1 MNSSLALARTR
12 GVLRRFASLSV
23 LVCTVVLCALLNVA
37 SSPVWAQATSSSSV
51 AGQVTDPQG
60 AAVAGAQVTLSDT
73 QTSQQRTAT
82 TNNDGRYVFA
92 DVAPST
98 YTVVFS
104 KGGFASSRV
113 ERQEVQVGSAITVNT
128 ALQLG
133 STSTTIEVQA
143 QSAAE
148 LQTTSAAVGKTL
160 TSKELLAMPNF
171 GRDVSTLAVLQPGV
185 TLGGYTAGAVQDQNT
200 YTIDGAQNSDDMS
213 GNYTSYNTNFTG
225 LGGTQTGG
233 SSSGVVPTTVESVEE
248 VKVTS
253 FNQTADFNS
262 SMGSQVQMVTKRGT
276 NQFHGSGYGYYFATN
291 VGAANSWVND
301 HTCTPGST
309 QCQTIATANGNGNFP
324 TPGYANPLPSNH
336 RDRFGAAIGGPM
348 APRFLGDKWFFFF
361 NYEGSRFPNVG
372 TYERPVPSVALREGI
387 IQVANSAGVYLPY
400 NLNPYPV
407 PFNGGTLPACSGTYC
422 DPRGIG
428 INPVVSQIWNKEM
441 PLPNDSLFGSNGAD
455 NYNVQGYLSAIRAPL
470 NSNSYVGRI
479 DHDFSDKWH
488 FFTSYR
494 QMRLVSLTTNQVDI
508 GGVLPGDQ
516 LGQPAAVAPRDQIP
530 SLWAAGLTTVL
541 SASSTNNFVY
551 SYTRNFWQWG
561 SVNAPPQL
569 PGLGGA
575 VEIASGAAN
584 AIAESATAATILIP
598 YNINT
603 QSVRQRFWDG
613 QDNMFKDDFTTI
625 KGNHI
630 FQFGGLYERNFD
642 YHERT
647 DNGNGV
653 NNAIVYQIGSSG
665 INFTGFGYP
674 GTVPAGNQQ
683 NFQNLYAETLGLVNQ
698 PQVAYTRSGSN
709 LAIQPVGNAAF
720 DQSVIPT
727 YNLYA
732 LDTWHIKPSL
742 TLTYGLGWALELP
755 PYEENG
761 KQVLLVDSSGNPI
774 TTAGYLAARK
784 SAALAGQAYDPTL
797 GFETIKNTGRKYPY
811 NPVYT
816 EFSPRL
822 AVAWNPKFSSGLLG
836 SLLGDGKTVIR
847 GGYGRIFGRLNGVN
861 LVLVPLLGPGLIQA
875 VNCPGASS
883 NGQCLGANNVTAST
897 AFRIGTDGNV
907 APLPSPSPTLP
918 QPYFPG
924 IGGNPI
930 ATDPSALDPNYR
942 PERTDN
948 FTFSIQRAIGTKM
961 TLEAGYIGRII
972 KNEEE
977 EVNLDAVPYMT
988 TLGGQSFAQA
998 YAATY
1003 VALYNITTGLT
1014 TGLSAKNVAPQPFFE
1029 AALGG
1034 ANSSYCKAFSSCTA
1048 ALASNQTSAF
1058 QNTQVSSL
1066 WKAMNSA
1073 SSWTLGPTMLDSAQM
1088 TSMGM
1093 ITAMGYGNYNALYVT
1108 YRARDYHGVSA
1119 ISNFTYGRA
1128 LGTGAGTQATSAAT
1142 VLDPWNMGA
1151 MYGPQSFDIRF
1162 IFNQGLT
1169 YQPTY
1174 FASQHG
1180 IVGHLLGGWTIAPLF
1195 TAQSGAPFGVGFTE
1209 GGVCSSACQAFGEA
1223 SSTAIT
1229 TVAENA
1235 VGTGVPYTGGSSAN
1249 YNVVGSGGIGTNNPT
1264 GVNMFSNPAAVYSEF
1279 RRCILGIDTS
1289 CGSYGNLRGLP
1300 TFNLDATA
1308 LKDIGIWKEGRV
1320 GATLSFQITNVLNHM
1335 QPSTPGLSLNTL
1347 STFGRITG
1355 QSNTPRNMEFGLRI
1369 HF

>member
-1 MNSSLALARTR
+1 MSQ
-12 GVLRRFASLSV
+12 LRRFSLFSNS
-23 LVCTVVLCALLNVA
+23 LLALLTGFMLLSIA
-37 SSPVWAQATSSSSV
+37 ATPAWTQATSTSTV
-51 AGQVTDPQG
+51 TGQVTDQSG
-60 AAVAGAQVTLSDT
+60 AAVPDVKVTLLDP
-73 QTSQQRTAT
+73 QTNAQLTTT
-82 TNNDGRYVFA
+82 TNSDGRYVFSN
-92 DVAPST
+92 VGVGT
-98 YTVVFS
+98 YTVSFE
-104 KGGFASSRV
+104 KQGFATSKV
-113 ERQEVQVGSAITVNT
+113 AEQKVDVGTTLTVNT
-128 ALQLG
+128 ALQVG
-133 STSTTIEVQA
+133 ATTTTVEVQA
-143 QSAAE
+143 QAAAE
-148 LQTTSAAVGKTL
+148 LQTTSASVGKTL
-160 TSKELLAMPNF
+160 TNKELLSMPNF

-253 FNQTADFNS
+253 FNQTADFNT

-291 VGAANSWVND
+291 VGAANSWAND
-301 HTCTPGST
+301 HTCNPATPAD
-309 QCQTIATANGNGNFP
+309 CKTIVTANGSGSFP
-324 TPGYANPLPSNH
+324 LPGDANPLPSNH
-336 RDRFGAAIGGPM
+336 RDRFGASIGGPM

-372 TYERPVPSVALREGI
+372 TYERPVPSAALREGI
-387 IQVANSAGVYLPY
+387 IQVANSAGVYVPY

-407 PFNGGTLPACSGTYC
+407 AFNGGTLPGCSGTYC

-428 INPVVSQIWNKEM
+428 INPVVSQIWNKQM
-441 PLPNDSLFGSNGAD
+441 PLPNDTLYGSNGAD
-455 NYNVQGYLSAIRAPL
+455 GYNVQGFVSTIRAPL
-470 NSNSYVGRI
+470 NSDSYVGRI
-479 DHDFSDKWH
+479 DHDFSEKWH

-508 GGVLPGDQ
+508 GGVISGDQ
-516 LGQPAAVAPRDQIP
+516 LGQPAAIAPRDQIP
-530 SLWAAGLTTVL
+530 SLWTAGLTTTL
-541 SASSTNNFVY
+541 SATSTNNFVY

-575 VEIASGAAN
+575 VEIASGASN
-584 AIAESATAATILIP
+584 AIAESATAANILIP

-613 QDNMFKDDFTTI
+613 QDNMFKDDVTTI

-630 FQFGGLYERNFD
+630 FQFGGLYQRNFD

-665 INFTGFGYP
+665 INFTGFQYP
-674 GTVPAGNQQ
+674 STVPAANQQ
-683 NFQNLYAETLGLVNQ
+683 NFQNLYAEVLGLVNQ
-698 PQVAYTRSGSN
+698 PQVAYTRSGAN
-709 LAIQPVGNAAF
+709 LTIQPVGSAAY
-720 DQSVIPT
+720 DQSIIPT

-755 PYEENG
+755 PYEING
-761 KQVLLVDSSGNPI
+761 KQVLLVDSSGNVV
-774 TTAGYLAARK
+774 TTTGYLAARK
-784 SAALAGQAYDPTL
+784 AAALAGQVYDPTL

-816 EFSPRL
+816 EFSPR
-822 AVAWNPKFSSGLLG
+822 AAIAWNPKYSSGLLG
-836 SLLGDGKTVIR
+836 TLLGDGKTVIR

-861 LVLVPLLGPGLIQA
+861 LVLVPLLGPGLIQS

-883 NGQCLGANNVTAST
+883 NGQCLGANNVTAAT
-897 AFRIGTDGNV
+897 AFRIGTDGNS
-907 APLPSPSPTLP
+907 APLPAPSQTLP
-918 QPYFPG
+918 QPYFSG
-924 IGGNPI
+924 INGNPI

-961 TLEAGYIGRII
+961 TMEAGYIGRII

-1003 VALYNITTGLT
+1003 TQLFNITTGAS
-1014 TGLSAKNVAPQPFFE
+1014 TGAAVNSLQAQPFFE

-1034 ANSSYCKAFSSCTA
+1034 AKSSYCSGFSSCTA
-1048 ALASNQTSAF
+1048 ALASKQMSAF

-1073 SSWTLGPTMLDSAQM
+1073 PSWTLGPTMLDASQM

-1093 ITAMGYGNYNALYVT
+1093 ITSLGYGNYNALYVT
-1108 YRARDYHGVSA
+1108 YRVRDYHGVSA

-1128 LGTGAGTQATSAAT
+1128 LGTGSTTQATSAET
-1142 VLDPWNMGA
+1142 VLDAWNIGA
-1151 MYGPQSFDIRF
+1151 MYGPQSFDIKF
-1162 IFNQGLT
+1162 IYNVGLT

-1174 FASQHG
+1174 YATQHG
-1180 IVGHLLGGWTIAPLF
+1180 IVGHLLGGWTFAPLF

-1209 GGVCSSACQAFGEA
+1209 GGVCSSACQAFGES

-1229 TVAENA
+1229 TLAENA
-1235 VGTGVPYTGGSSAN
+1235 VGTGAAYTGGTSAN
-1249 YNVVGSGGIGTNNPT
+1249 YNVNGSNAIGTNNPT
-1264 GVNMFSNPAAVYSEF
+1264 GVNMFSNPSAVYSEF

-1289 CGSYGNLRGLP
+1289 CGGYGNVRGLP
-1300 TFNLDATA
+1300 TWNVDATA
-1308 LKDIGIWKEGRV
+1308 LKDIGIWKDGRV
-1320 GATLSFQITNVLNHM
+1320 GATLSFQITNVLNHV
-1335 QPSTPGLSLNTL
+1335 QPSNPSLSLNST
-1347 STFGRITG
+1347 STFGRITS
-1355 QSNTPRNMEFGLRI
+1355 QANTPRNMEFGLRI